1 MELVLSWSLLII
13 RFCGGKTFLA
23 DKIFGEQFA
32 KKIRRELLAKPV
44 FARVRGEQLSAEY
57 IAKYL
62 A

>member
-1 MELVLSWSLLII
+1 M
-13 RFCGGKTFLA
+13 A